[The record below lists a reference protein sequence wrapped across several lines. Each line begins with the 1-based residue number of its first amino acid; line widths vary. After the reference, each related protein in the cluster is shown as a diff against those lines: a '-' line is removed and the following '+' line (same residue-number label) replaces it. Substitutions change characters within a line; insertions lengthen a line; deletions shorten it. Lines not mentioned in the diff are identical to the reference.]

1 MGHTPPLQE
10 GPTSGLAGVMSLEIN
25 RAPVL
30 TLWAAVVAER
40 LGHPPDTA
48 LTLGRAVAG
57 SAARVKARSIG
68 REERKADR
76 EADRPGPQSDHG
88 TAPVFL
94 LGKTIRLLP
103 TPDGELRAA
112 DGEQPADPAA
122 VQRYLAKAFGGHLD
136 EARQA
141 MAELA
146 SRYEPA
152 KLNRIG
158 FRLYEKFR
166 PEVPYGNEGWGKR
179 AVLDMGM
186 IRAAT

>member
-1 MGHTPPLQE
+1 MP
-10 GPTSGLAGVMSLEIN
+10 LEIN

-30 TLWAAVVAER
+30 TLWATVVAEC
-40 LGHPPDTA
+40 LGHPADTA

-57 SAARVKARSIG
+57 SAARVKARNIG
-68 REERKADR
+68 LEERKADTPKP
-76 EADRPGPQSDHG
+76 RPEHA
-88 TAPVFL
+88 TAPVLL
-94 LGKTIRLLP
+94 LGKTIQLLP

-122 VQRYLAKAFGGHLD
+122 VQRYIAKAFGDHLD

-141 MAELA
+141 MDELA

-152 KLNRIG
+152 ELNRIG

-166 PEVPYGNEGWGKR
+166 PDVPYGTEGWGKL
-179 AVLDMGM
+179 AVLDMEN
-186 IRAAT
+186 IRAAA